1 MVVLRRD
8 EFLSRYEGWRAFAE
22 ADLHEPP
29 EHRTLSEIQSLTD
42 GTRDDYNERR
52 RQYHSTFLVRTPQVK
67 RILTSL
73 WDVLDANMQGPDRVK
88 GAAVIDAP
96 PALGKS
102 TVANAF
108 GREFHLQ
115 QIQRHGALLDDGS
128 TFHLPVCRVGFNGNM
143 TTRALNEAILNFY
156 AHPAADSAKNRSLR
170 NRNLA
175 TVAADCVRRHGTR
188 LIIVDDV
195 HFLRIHTKEGVAVAN
210 ELKWLANE
218 YPATFLFTGVDMRET
233 GLLTE
238 GRVKGKAAMSQTAR
252 RWTLLT
258 LEPFE
263 PPPRDGG
270 KTWGSLLATI
280 ESKLVLANAREGMLR
295 AESDYLFTRSSGMIG
310 SLFELI
316 IRGAARA
323 IRTGEENLSRELLDS
338 IQIDAAAED
347 RRATLGAD
355 LAVMRSARK

>member
-195 HFLRIHTKEGVAVAN
+195 HFLR
-210 ELKWLANE
+210 
-218 YPATFLFTGVDMRET
+218 
-233 GLLTE
+233 
-238 GRVKGKAAMSQTAR
+238 VKGKAAMSQTAR